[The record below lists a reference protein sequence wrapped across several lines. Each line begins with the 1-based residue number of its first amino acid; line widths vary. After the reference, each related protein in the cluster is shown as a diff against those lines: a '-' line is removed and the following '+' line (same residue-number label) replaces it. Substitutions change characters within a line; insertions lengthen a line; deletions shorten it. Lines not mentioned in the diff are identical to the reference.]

1 MSISQ
6 EINYRLGAIKC
17 AKKYSVKKAAAKYHT
32 STASIYRWIKILDE
46 SSGNRTVLA
55 NKSRRPHSHPNS
67 HTEAEITL
75 IKNIRRRNP
84 NLGLQDL

>member
-32 STASIYRWIKILDE
+32 SIASIYRWIKQLDKN
-46 SSGNRTVLA
+46 GGDPKALA
-55 NKSRRPHSHPNS
+55 NNSRRPHSHPNS

-84 NLGLQDL
+84 NLGL